1 MVGAKVFSSSKA
13 RDREVLGERIT
24 EWLRDHPNLRIVDRY
39 VTQSSDDEYHCLT
52 ITLFFELPPASR

>member
-1 MVGAKVFSSSKA
+1 MVGVKVFSSSKA

-39 VTQSSDDEYHCLT
+39 VTQSSDEEYHCLS
-52 ITLFFELPPASR
+52 ITLFFELQPAAA